1 MIEINLELY
10 EFLKEHETHLYHNDN
25 EPENVE
31 AITFVDFDELTEFQ
45 KAIGIGYFESD
56 NQIEV
61 ILMNGYICIQL
72 NDIFEYQG
80 NCIKDYK
87 NCFEEDYDDFKSILE
102 EEE

>member
-10 EFLKEHETHLYHNDN
+10 DFLKEHETHLYHNEG
-25 EPENVE
+25 EPEKVE

-45 KAIGIGYFESD
+45 NAVGIGYFESD
-56 NQIEV
+56 NPMEV
-61 ILMNGYICIQL
+61 FFMRGYICIQL